1 MSLVLLCDD
10 ELMNRKVATKI
21 LTKEGF
27 RVVEAENGQEALEIL
42 KTTKVDMILMDL
54 MMPVMDG
61 YEATK
66 LIKQDENS
74 SAIPLIVIS
83 ALSDKKAIIK
93 ALELGADDYITK
105 PFDITDFK
113 LRVKNAIKIGEYQ
126 NMLQDKKALLE
137 AEVNEKTQEL
147 QNALVEVRSSEKD
160 IISILSKMA
169 EYRDNE
175 TSMHTVRVG
184 EMSALL
190 ASKFGWDEE
199 SVELMRLAA
208 PMHDIGKVG
217 IADSILLKPGK
228 LEDDEFTI
236 MKGHSSIGHTILSQK
251 TTPLLKLAAEIANT
265 HHEKY
270 NEKGYPQVLSEEE
283 IPLSGAIVAVTD
295 VFDALLSERPYKKA
309 FSLEKTVDIIKSD
322 TGTHFNPKVVT
333 LFLESLDE
341 MVLIRKRLEDV

>member
-1 MSLVLLCDD
+1 MPVVLLCDD
-10 ELMNRKVATKI
+10 ELMNRKVAIKI
-21 LTKEGF
+21 LQKEGF
-27 RVVEAENGQEALEIL
+27 DVVEAENGEEALTLL

-61 YEATK
+61 YEATQ
-66 LIKQDENS
+66 LIKQDENL

-83 ALSDKKAIIK
+83 ALSEKKAIIK

-113 LRVKNAIKIGEYQ
+113 LRVKNAIKIGQYQ
-126 NMLQDKKALLE
+126 NMLQDKKVLLE
-137 AEVNEKTQEL
+137 AEVNTKTKEL
-147 QNALVEVRSSEKD
+147 RNALVEVLSSEED

-175 TSMHTVRVG
+175 TSMHTLRVG

-190 ASKFGWDEE
+190 ASKFGW
-199 SVELMRLAA
+199 SAQRVELMRLAA

-228 LEDDEFTI
+228 LEDNEFDI
-236 MKGHSSIGHTILSQK
+236 MKEHASIGFSILSQK

-270 NEKGYPQVLSEEE
+270 DGRGYPHGLCSDE

-295 VFDALLSERPYKKA
+295 VFDALLSQRPYKKA
-309 FSLEKTVDIIKSD
+309 FSLEKTLSIIEEGKGS
-322 TGTHFNPKVVT
+322 HFNPDVVEI
-333 LFLESLDE
+333 FLDSLDE
-341 MVLIRKRLEDV
+341 IIEIRENLQDV

>member
-1 MSLVLLCDD
+1 MSKILLCDD
-10 ELMNRKVATKI
+10 ELMNRKVAIKI
-21 LTKEGF
+21 LNKEGF
-27 RVVEAENGQEALEIL
+27 SVVEAENGQEALDLL

-66 LIKQDENS
+66 LIKEDENL

-83 ALSDKKAIIK
+83 ALSDKSAIIK

-113 LRVKNAIKIGEYQ
+113 LRVKNAIKIGSFQ

-137 AEVNEKTQEL
+137 AEVNEKTKEL
-147 QNALVEVRSSEKD
+147 QEALLEVRSSEKG

-175 TSMHTVRVG
+175 TSMHTLRVG
-184 EMSALL
+184 EMSAFM
-190 ASKFGWDEE
+190 ATKFGWNEE
-199 SVELMRLAA
+199 RVELMRLAA

-228 LEDDEFTI
+228 LEDDEFEI
-236 MKGHSSIGHTILSQK
+236 MKGHASIGYTILSQK
-251 TTPLLKLAAEIANT
+251 KTPLLKLAAEIANT

-270 NEKGYPQVLSEEE
+270 DGSGYPSGLSVDE

-309 FSLEKTVDIIKSD
+309 FSMEKTLSIIKEGQGS
-322 TGTHFNPKVVT
+322 HFNPKVVD
-333 LFLESLDE
+333 LFLDFLDE
-341 MVLIRKRLEDV
+341 IIEIREKLKDV